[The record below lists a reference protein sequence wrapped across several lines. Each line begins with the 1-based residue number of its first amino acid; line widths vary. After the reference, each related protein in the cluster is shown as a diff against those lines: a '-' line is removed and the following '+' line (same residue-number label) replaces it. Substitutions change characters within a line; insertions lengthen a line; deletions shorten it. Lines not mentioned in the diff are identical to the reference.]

1 MGKTNKV
8 ILIGNF
14 GDDIKMHHFD
24 GGGCIGRVSLATTEK
39 YKKQDGTVVTNTE
52 WHSLVFRN
60 KQAEIIDKYTG
71 KGSQLYVEGRLKYR
85 QWEQDGVTKYSTEIH
100 VNEFEFLSSSK
111 AESDNKGGTTTT
123 TEKPPKQSQSTQNEQ
138 KPDAVDDADDDL
150 PF

>member
-1 MGKTNKV
+1 M
-8 ILIGNF
+8 LIGNF
-14 GDDIKMHHFD
+14 GDDVKMHYFD

-52 WHSLVFRN
+52 WHNLVFRN
-60 KQAEIIDKYTG
+60 KLAETIEKWTS

-100 VNEFEFLSSSK
+100 VREFEFLSKS
-111 AESDNKGGTTTT
+111 ENTTKGGTTET
-123 TEKPPKQSQSTQNEQ
+123 TETPPKQQQSSAQPTP
-138 KPDAVDDADDDL
+138 PDDSEDDL

>member
-1 MGKTNKV
+1 MGKLNKV
-8 ILIGNF
+8 QLIGNL
-14 GDDIKMHHFD
+14 GDDIKMHFFD

-39 YKKQDGTVVTNTE
+39 YKKQDNSVVENTE

-60 KQAEIIDKYTG
+60 KLAETIDKWTS

-100 VNEFEFLSSSK
+100 VREFEFLSKS
-111 AESDNKGGTTTT
+111 ENTTKGGTTET
-123 TEKPPKQSQSTQNEQ
+123 TETPPKQQQSSAQPTP
-138 KPDAVDDADDDL
+138 PDDSEDDL